1 MQVHVWRVM
10 QSEKMIDKTDRLV
23 KIDLQ
28 NELSGSVVSV
38 LNSQKII

>member
-1 MQVHVWRVM
+1 M